1 MDVPLSHQGRR
12 SPRRALILPGRT
24 YTPALPLLQRTRRV
38 LEDHDWSVREVWW
51 QVPSS
56 LDGINR
62 WVTEHAA
69 AAMAEE
75 SALRPTPERWL
86 FAAKSLGTRVVRRG
100 PRADAYVLLTPLLTS
115 PGVVASI
122 AALVDEGVP
131 VLLVGGTEDELW
143 SGGAARGTGARVL
156 EIAGADHL
164 MEVPSDPVRSAAI
177 LEQVAA
183 EVSSFLAALSL

>member
-1 MDVPLSHQGRR
+1 MDVPVGR
-12 SPRRALILPGRT
+12 SPRRALVLPGRT

-38 LEDHDWSVREVWW
+38 LEDHGWSVHEVWW

-56 LDGINR
+56 LEGINR

-75 SALRPTPERWL
+75 GAVPPAPERWL

-100 PRADAYVLLTPLLTS
+100 PRADVYVLLTPLLTS
-115 PGVVASI
+115 PGVVASLTE
-122 AALVDEGVP
+122 LVTEGVP

-143 SGGAARGTGARVL
+143 DTDAARATGARVL

-164 MEVPSDPVRSAAI
+164 METPSDPVRSAEI
-177 LEQVAA
+177 LEEIAA
-183 EVSSFLAALSL
+183 EVSSFLAALQL